1 MLLSSLLYY
10 RPNVGKYIF
19 KSLFQHVST
28 FSYSFSVSP
37 DLSSRPYVAPQW
49 CKFHIKIHLCIYVCS
64 HLDYQIILRFLVD
77 STLLKKILNFHM
89 LCSKGA
95 QILMINAQQ
104 ASKLKRNPTGIVLL
118 LPTGDS
124 RVEKVTVLTF
134 QVRAV
139 FSWKA

>member
-1 MLLSSLLYY
+1 
-10 RPNVGKYIF
+10 
-19 KSLFQHVST
+19 
-28 FSYSFSVSP
+28 
-37 DLSSRPYVAPQW
+37 
-49 CKFHIKIHLCIYVCS
+49 
-64 HLDYQIILRFLVD
+64 
-77 STLLKKILNFHM
+77 M

-134 QVRAV
+134 
-139 FSWKA
+139 